1 MAQEVK
7 LIEREENYTNPF
19 TLESQLKQVEGL
31 WGRHGVFITSVA
43 NKIVNAIAWY
53 NALWLLQW
61 YALIFFSS
69 QQKQRHG
76 EKKEIKTKK
85 KKKERKKGPQ
95 ITRVELWS
103 KKKFQGGGLGHFG
116 LHVFHIKYIFV
127 NSNVLC
133 IVSFPDQNEIL
144 VSI

>member
-43 NKIVNAIAWY
+43 NKIVDAIAWY

-103 KKKFQGGGLGHFG
+103 KKNSREGGWGILGSMFFI
-116 LHVFHIKYIFV
+116 LNIFFLILMSCVLFPSLIKMK
-127 NSNVLC
+127 S
-133 IVSFPDQNEIL
+133 
-144 VSI
+144 